1 MLLNVKLFCVY
12 VLDVCFLEKKKTTIC
27 CPLGTIL
34 LFLDKESENIFRAK
48 NKYHVTFKICYKY
61 ENRTMVEYRVG

>member
-12 VLDVCFLEKKKTTIC
+12 VLDVCFLEKKTTIC

-34 LFLDKESENIFRAK
+34 LFLDKEIENIFRARLSTMLPLK
-48 NKYHVTFKICYKY
+48 FVINM
-61 ENRTMVEYRVG
+61 RTEQW